1 MTFENIDTPI
11 SDDVLSGDEDGATPE
26 TTPVVGEVVEPVVD
40 VAHEAKPEEKPE
52 PKQDREQVIPR
63 ARFDELNA
71 KLHQERQEKEEL
83 RVQLEAAQK
92 PVAKTVGNVDIAAL
106 ENEFYEAMMS
116 GEQEKAVAIRS
127 QINEEIFARAEA
139 SSTEK
144 VSRKLSEREA
154 KAELEK
160 VAADVM
166 NEFPFL
172 DVNGPQANA
181 DAIAEVVEWRDF
193 YVSRGDSLA
202 SALSKAVNKVAP
214 SFATVAATPGQQT
227 PAPKV
232 DPRKQAA
239 INRNITDAAAQ
250 APAPVAGIGNRTTP
264 PAPKIETQKDWESL
278 SVAEREAILAG
289 T

>member
-11 SDDVLSGDEDGATPE
+11 SDDVLSGEEGGATPE
-26 TTPVVGEVVEPVVD
+26 PVVEKKADDPVVD
-40 VAHEAKPEEKPE
+40 VAPEAKPDDKPE
-52 PKQDREQVIPR
+52 PKQDREPVIPR

-83 RVQLEAAQK
+83 RAQLEAAQK
-92 PVAKTVGNVDIAAL
+92 PVAKTVGSVDIAAL

-160 VAADVM
+160 VATDVM

-193 YVSRGDSLA
+193 YVSRGESLA
-202 SALSKAVNKVAP
+202 SALSKAANKVAP
-214 SFATVAATPGQQT
+214 SFATAAATPGQQA

-278 SVAEREAILAG
+278 SAVERDAILAG
-289 T
+289 A